1 MQEADEKKLLNQ
13 STSIMKKESS
23 IKIDSLEPQTI
34 AIVEPDINQEL
45 INDLQPIGEH
55 KLIISLILLII
66 YIIFI
71 IL

>member
-13 STSIMKKESS
+13 STSMKKESS